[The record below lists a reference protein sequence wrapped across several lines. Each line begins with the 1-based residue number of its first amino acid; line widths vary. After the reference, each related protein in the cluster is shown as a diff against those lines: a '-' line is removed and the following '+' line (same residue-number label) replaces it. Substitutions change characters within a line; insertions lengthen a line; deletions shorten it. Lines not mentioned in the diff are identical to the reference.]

1 MIIKRLFYILTT
13 LCLCFPLH
21 YCEKDD
27 ICLNDNLNTPNL
39 IIKFVDKENPTLPK
53 SPNNLL
59 IKALN
64 TENSLGTSFGD
75 SLALP
80 LFIHDDF
87 TQFEFI
93 LNAGDEAFENRD
105 TVQINYQRKDQ
116 YLNSAC
122 GYRSTFILNNPPAY
136 VLQSGNDWIEGFAIL
151 KDSITDETSAHL
163 VILH

>member
-1 MIIKRLFYILTT
+1 MTHIRK
-13 LCLCFPLH
+13 LH
-21 YCEKDD
+21 S
-27 ICLNDNLNTPNL
+27 NL
-39 IIKFVDKENPTLPK
+39 IIKFVDKENPTLTK

-80 LFIHDDF
+80 LYIHDDF

-122 GYRSTFILNNPPAY
+122 GYRSTFILNSPPAY

-151 KDSITDETSAHL
+151 KDSITDETSTHL